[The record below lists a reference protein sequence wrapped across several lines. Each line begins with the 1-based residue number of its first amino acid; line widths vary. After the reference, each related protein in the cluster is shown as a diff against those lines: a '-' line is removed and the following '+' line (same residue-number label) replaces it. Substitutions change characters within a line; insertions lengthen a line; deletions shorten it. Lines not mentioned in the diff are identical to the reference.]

1 MNLNEFNGNKLK
13 RIFGADKAFFSYHNK
28 HKRGSGN
35 FGIILLFRH
44 EGSIDVGCG
53 MISDN
58 RSLFDITGEYD
69 VNKNIYDLH
78 VGTLYQV
85 GSNNISDMSF
95 DEFVK
100 YVKTYIEPIIEKNKT
115 RKHL

>member
-13 RIFGADKAFFSYHNK
+13 KIFSADRAYGYHYK
-28 HKRGSGN
+28 HKRGSGT
-35 FGIILLFRH
+35 FGIILQFNH
-44 EGSIDVGCG
+44 ESLINVGCG
-53 MISDN
+53 MKAEN
-58 RSLFDITGEYD
+58 RTMIDINGDYD
-69 VNKNIYDLH
+69 SKKNIYDLH

-85 GSNNISDMSF
+85 GSNDLSDMSF